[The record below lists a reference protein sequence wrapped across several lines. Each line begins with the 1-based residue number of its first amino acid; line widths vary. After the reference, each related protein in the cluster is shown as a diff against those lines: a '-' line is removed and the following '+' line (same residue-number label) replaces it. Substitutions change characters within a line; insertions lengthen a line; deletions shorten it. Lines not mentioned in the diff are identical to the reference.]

1 MPQIHFNTNK
11 VFLEYTL
18 LKYLSDNRSSS
29 LTDSELNSLASD
41 IIELSNLFTKNR
53 EILPSQ
59 YLNNKNLRRA
69 YMMYFLPSNI
79 YKIHLPL
86 KELSLHPQ
94 KILSKKEIK
103 ILDLG
108 SGPGT
113 TILGILDFFSKQKK
127 RPSLEFTAIDSVVEN
142 LSIAKDLFKL
152 FTENV
157 NIDASLKTFKINI
170 EKTEAIP
177 EGSYDIIILSNI
189 LNELFYKEEK
199 KIAKRVSFL
208 TTIIRKFL
216 ASDGNCIIIEPAL
229 RETTREMLEIRDS
242 LVKNGFKIYSPCLTI
257 IDKFLTPDGS
267 CIIIEPAL
275 RETTREMLEIR
286 DSLVKNGFKI
296 YSPCLIDEPC
306 PALSNPKDW
315 CHEDIPWIPPKI
327 IKEIDKLTGL
337 RKDSLK
343 FSYLVLRKDKLSL
356 SDILEKNS
364 YRVVS
369 EPLVSKGKLEFYICG
384 IGGRRLITMLD
395 KDKTPSNMQ
404 FQKLQRGDIVSFR
417 DLIDEGNRFK
427 IDKGTTVANL
437 SSHIY
442 KSPHLYI

>member
-127 RPSLEFTAIDSVVEN
+127 RPSLEFTAIDSVAEN
-142 LSIAKDLFKL
+142 LTIAKDLFKL
-152 FTENV
+152 FAENI

-170 EKTEAIP
+170 EKAGTIP
-177 EGSYDIIILSNI
+177 QDTYDIIILSNI
-189 LNELFYKEEK
+189 LNELFYEDNKR
-199 KIAKRVSFL
+199 IAKRVSFL
-208 TTIIRKFL
+208 
-216 ASDGNCIIIEPAL
+216 N
-229 RETTREMLEIRDS
+229 
-242 LVKNGFKIYSPCLTI
+242 TI

-275 RETTREMLEIR
+275 RETTRGMLDVR
-286 DSLVKNGFKI
+286 DNLIKNGFKI

-306 PALSNPKDW
+306 PALLNPKDW
-315 CHEDIPWIPPKI
+315 CHEDIPWTPPVI
-327 IKEIDKLTGL
+327 IKELDKLTGL

-356 SDILEKNS
+356 TDVLEKNS
-364 YRVVS
+364 YRIVS

-384 IGGRRLITMLD
+384 HGGRQLVTRLD
-395 KDKTPSNMQ
+395 KDETPSNIQ
-404 FQKLQRGDIVSFR
+404 FQKLQRGDIVVFEA
-417 DLIDEGNRFK
+417 LIDRGNRFK
-427 IDKGTTVANL
+427 IDKNTTVSLRTKN
-437 SSHIY
+437 
-442 KSPHLYI
+442 

>member
-53 EILPSQ
+53 EVLPLH

-157 NIDASLKTFKINI
+157 NIDASLKTFKLNV
-170 EKTEAIP
+170 EKAEAIP

-216 ASDGNCIIIEPAL
+216 ASDGN
-229 RETTREMLEIRDS
+229 
-242 LVKNGFKIYSPCLTI
+242 
-257 IDKFLTPDGS
+257 

>member
-242 LVKNGFKIYSPCLTI
+242 LVKNGFKIYSPCL
-257 IDKFLTPDGS
+257 
-267 CIIIEPAL
+267 
-275 RETTREMLEIR
+275 
-286 DSLVKNGFKI
+286 
-296 YSPCLIDEPC
+296 IDEPC

>member
-113 TILGILDFFSKQKK
+113 TILGILDFFSNQKK

-216 ASDGNCIIIEPAL
+216 ASDGN
-229 RETTREMLEIRDS
+229 
-242 LVKNGFKIYSPCLTI
+242 
-257 IDKFLTPDGS
+257 

>member
-1 MPQIHFNTNK
+1 LNPNLKPFEDI
-11 VFLEYTL
+11 L
-18 LKYLSDNRSSS
+18 LKYLGNSKSPT
-29 LTDSELNSLASD
+29 LTAPVCTGRSELKAIASD
-41 IIELSNLFTKNR
+41 VIQLSNLFTKER
-53 EILPSQ
+53 KILPSQ
-59 YLNNKNLRRA
+59 YLNNKSLRRA
-69 YMMYFLPSNI
+69 YILYFLPSNI

-86 KELSLHPQ
+86 KELSLHPK
-94 KILSKKEIK
+94 KILSKKLLK

-127 RPSLEFTAIDSVVEN
+127 RPSLEFTAIDSVAEN
-142 LSIAKDLFKL
+142 LTIAKDLFKL
-152 FTENV
+152 FAENI

-170 EKTEAIP
+170 EKAGTIP
-177 EGSYDIIILSNI
+177 QDTYDIIILSNI
-189 LNELFYKEEK
+189 LNELFYEDNKR
-199 KIAKRVSFL
+199 IAKRVSFL
-208 TTIIRKFL
+208 
-216 ASDGNCIIIEPAL
+216 N
-229 RETTREMLEIRDS
+229 
-242 LVKNGFKIYSPCLTI
+242 TI

-275 RETTREMLEIR
+275 RETTRGMLDVR
-286 DSLVKNGFKI
+286 DNLIKNGFNI

-306 PALSNPKDW
+306 PALLNPKDW
-315 CHEDIPWIPPKI
+315 CHEDIPWTPPVI

-356 SDILEKNS
+356 TDVLEKNS
-364 YRVVS
+364 YRIVS

-404 FQKLQRGDIVSFR
+404 FQKLQRGDIVTFR
-417 DLIDEGNRFK
+417 DLIDRGNRFK

>member
-1 MPQIHFNTNK
+1 
-11 VFLEYTL
+11 
-18 LKYLSDNRSSS
+18 
-29 LTDSELNSLASD
+29 
-41 IIELSNLFTKNR
+41 
-53 EILPSQ
+53 
-59 YLNNKNLRRA
+59 
-69 YMMYFLPSNI
+69 MMYFLPSNI

-242 LVKNGFKIYSPCLTI
+242 LVKNGFKIYSPCL
-257 IDKFLTPDGS
+257 
-267 CIIIEPAL
+267 
-275 RETTREMLEIR
+275 
-286 DSLVKNGFKI
+286 
-296 YSPCLIDEPC
+296 IDEPC

>member
-113 TILGILDFFSKQKK
+113 TILGILDFFSNQKK
-127 RPSLEFTAIDSVVEN
+127 RPSLEFTAIDSVSEN

-216 ASDGNCIIIEPAL
+216 ASDGN
-229 RETTREMLEIRDS
+229 
-242 LVKNGFKIYSPCLTI
+242 
-257 IDKFLTPDGS
+257 

>member
-11 VFLEYTL
+11 VFLEHTL
-18 LKYLSDNRSSS
+18 LKYLSDNRYSS
-29 LTDSELNSLASD
+29 LTNSELNSLASD
-41 IIELSNLFTKNR
+41 IIELSNLFTKER
-53 EILPSQ
+53 KILSPQ
-59 YLNNKNLRRA
+59 YLNNKRLRRA
-69 YMMYFLPSNI
+69 YILYFLPSNI

-86 KELSLHPQ
+86 KELSLHPK
-94 KILSKKEIK
+94 KILSKKELK

-113 TILGILDFFSKQKK
+113 TILGILDFFSNQKK
-127 RPSLEFTAIDSVVEN
+127 RPSLEFTAIDSVAEN

-152 FTENV
+152 FTPLHPECPTLQGVNGKLKSSLKMPHLTGGGVTGFTENI

-170 EKTEAIP
+170 EKAGAIP
-177 EGSYDIIILSNI
+177 QDTYDIIILSNI
-189 LNELFYKEEK
+189 LNELFYNDEK
-199 KIAKRVSFL
+199 KNAERVSFL
-208 TTIIRKFL
+208 
-216 ASDGNCIIIEPAL
+216 N
-229 RETTREMLEIRDS
+229 
-242 LVKNGFKIYSPCLTI
+242 TI

-296 YSPCLIDEPC
+296 HSPCLIDDPC

-315 CHEDIPWIPPKI
+315 CHEDIPWIPPVI

-384 IGGRRLITMLD
+384 IGGRRLITRLD
-395 KDKTPSNMQ
+395 KDKTPSNIQ
-404 FQKLQRGDIVSFR
+404 FQKLKRGDIVSFR
-417 DLIDEGNRFK
+417 DLIDEDNRFK
-427 IDKGTTVANL
+427 IDKGTTVSL
-437 SSHIY
+437 RT
-442 KSPHLYI
+442 KT

>member
-59 YLNNKNLRRA
+59 YLNNQNLRRA

-94 KILSKKEIK
+94 KILSKREIK

-170 EKTEAIP
+170 AKTEAIP

-242 LVKNGFKIYSPCLTI
+242 LVKNGFKIYSPCL
-257 IDKFLTPDGS
+257 
-267 CIIIEPAL
+267 
-275 RETTREMLEIR
+275 M
-286 DSLVKNGFKI
+286 NQ
-296 YSPCLIDEPC
+296 PC
-306 PALSNPKDW
+306 PALLNPKDW
-315 CHEDIPWIPPKI
+315 CHEDIPWIPPVI
-327 IKEIDKLTGL
+327 IKEIVKLTGL

-356 SDILEKNS
+356 TDVLEKNS
-364 YRVVS
+364 YRIVS
-369 EPLVSKGKLEFYICG
+369 EPLISKGKIEFFICG
-384 IGGRRLITMLD
+384 NRGRQLIKRLD
-395 KDKTPSNMQ
+395 KDKTPSNIQ
-404 FQKLQRGDIVSFR
+404 FQELQRGDIVTFK
-417 DLIDEGNRFK
+417 DLIDEGKRFK
-427 IDKGTTVANL
+427 AGKDTIVY
-437 SSHIY
+437 SS
-442 KSPHLYI
+442 KLGN

>member
-29 LTDSELNSLASD
+29 LTASELKTIASD
-41 IIELSNLFTKNR
+41 VIQLSNLFTKER
-53 EILPSQ
+53 KILPSQ
-59 YLNNKNLRRA
+59 YLNNKSLRGA
-69 YMMYFLPSNI
+69 YIIYFLPSNI

-86 KELSLHPQ
+86 KELSLHPK
-94 KILSKKEIK
+94 KILSKKLLK

-127 RPSLEFTAIDSVVEN
+127 RPSLEFTAIDSVAEN
-142 LSIAKDLFKL
+142 LTIAKDLFKL
-152 FTENV
+152 FAENI

-170 EKTEAIP
+170 EKAGTIP
-177 EGSYDIIILSNI
+177 QDTYDIIILSNI
-189 LNELFYKEEK
+189 LNELFYEDNKR
-199 KIAKRVSFL
+199 IAKRVSFL
-208 TTIIRKFL
+208 
-216 ASDGNCIIIEPAL
+216 N
-229 RETTREMLEIRDS
+229 
-242 LVKNGFKIYSPCLTI
+242 TI

-296 YSPCLIDEPC
+296 YSPCLMNQPC
-306 PALSNPKDW
+306 PALLNPKDW
-315 CHEDIPWIPPKI
+315 CHEDIPWIPPVI

-356 SDILEKNS
+356 TDVLEKNS
-364 YRVVS
+364 YRIVS
-369 EPLVSKGKLEFYICG
+369 EPLISKGKIEFFICG
-384 IGGRRLITMLD
+384 NRGRQLITRLD

-404 FQKLQRGDIVSFR
+404 FQKLQRGDIVTFR
-417 DLIDEGNRFK
+417 DLIDRGNRFK
-427 IDKGTTVANL
+427 IDKNTTVSLRTKN
-437 SSHIY
+437 
-442 KSPHLYI
+442 

>member
-1 MPQIHFNTNK
+1 MNPNLKPFEDI
-11 VFLEYTL
+11 L
-18 LKYLSDNRSSS
+18 LKYLGNSKSPT
-29 LTDSELNSLASD
+29 LTAPVCTGRSELKAIASD
-41 IIELSNLFTKNR
+41 VIQLSNLFTKER
-53 EILPSQ
+53 KILPSQ
-59 YLNNKNLRRA
+59 YLNNKSLRRA
-69 YMMYFLPSNI
+69 YIIYFLPSNI

-86 KELSLHPQ
+86 KELSLHPK
-94 KILSKKEIK
+94 KILSKKLLK

-127 RPSLEFTAIDSVVEN
+127 RPSLEFTAIDSVAEN
-142 LSIAKDLFKL
+142 LTIAKDLFKL
-152 FTENV
+152 FAENI

-170 EKTEAIP
+170 EKAGTIP
-177 EGSYDIIILSNI
+177 QDTYDIIILSNI
-189 LNELFYKEEK
+189 LNELFYEDNKR
-199 KIAKRVSFL
+199 IAKRVSFL
-208 TTIIRKFL
+208 
-216 ASDGNCIIIEPAL
+216 N
-229 RETTREMLEIRDS
+229 
-242 LVKNGFKIYSPCLTI
+242 TI
-257 IDKFLTPDGS
+257 IDKFLTLDGS

-275 RETTREMLEIR
+275 RETTRGMLDVR
-286 DSLVKNGFKI
+286 DNLIKNGFNI

-306 PALSNPKDW
+306 PALLNPKDW
-315 CHEDIPWIPPKI
+315 CHEDIPWIPPVI
-327 IKEIDKLTGL
+327 IKELDKLTGL

-356 SDILEKNS
+356 TDVLEKNS
-364 YRVVS
+364 YRIVS

-442 KSPHLYI
+442 ESPHLYI

>member
-113 TILGILDFFSKQKK
+113 TILGILDFFSNQKK

-170 EKTEAIP
+170 EKAEAIP

-216 ASDGNCIIIEPAL
+216 ASDGN
-229 RETTREMLEIRDS
+229 
-242 LVKNGFKIYSPCLTI
+242 
-257 IDKFLTPDGS
+257 

>member
-242 LVKNGFKIYSPCLTI
+242 LVKNGFKIYSPCL
-257 IDKFLTPDGS
+257 
-267 CIIIEPAL
+267 
-275 RETTREMLEIR
+275 
-286 DSLVKNGFKI
+286 
-296 YSPCLIDEPC
+296 IDEPC

-442 KSPHLYI
+442 ESPHLYI